1 MPGRYWSRSH
11 GPLEFKRAF
20 RLSSQPMNALTRT
33 EIIRLTATERLTLIG
48 DLWDSLDDA
57 EAPVSPAQTAEL
69 ERRLAS
75 FEDDRAGAVTWDQ
88 LRVELA
94 DRNL

>member
-1 MPGRYWSRSH
+1 MHRTSLAGRD
-11 GPLEFKRAF
+11 K
-20 RLSSQPMNALTRT
+20 QPVNIRPVLAART

-48 DLWDSLDDA
+48 DLWDSLTDA

-75 FEDDRAGAVTWDQ
+75 FEDDRAGAVTWDS
-88 LRVELA
+88 LKAELA
-94 DRNL
+94 NHDP